1 MGEKA
6 RLSRPYWKREVTIRS
21 TLINVTMPTWL
32 IQAISYIWP
41 ITIRRYDS
49 NYSGQLFI
57 RYFTGKKILDTGK
70 TNYSFGGLQKVLK
83 RALELLPFHPN
94 TNNILILG
102 FGGGS
107 VLETLRLQHKSKAT
121 ITGVDI
127 DEVMFTIAR
136 NEFGIEEKEDTRFV
150 VADATEWIKEQSE
163 RFDLIIIDLFII
175 DTLPTAATQFSFIE
189 KISDALLPG
198 GQLIFNTIP
207 ETLPEE
213 SFDLLIYY
221 LEKKGIDLQKM
232 KKWGYSNN
240 ILLGR
245 KT

>member
-1 MGEKA
+1 
-6 RLSRPYWKREVTIRS
+6 
-21 TLINVTMPTWL
+21 MPTWL
-32 IQAISYIWP
+32 IQAISFIWP

-49 NYSGQLFI
+49 NFSGQLFI
-57 RYFTGKKILDTGK
+57 RYFIGKKILDTGK

-107 VLETLRLQHKSKAT
+107 VLETLRKQHKSKAT

-150 VADATEWIKEQSE
+150 VADATEWIKEQSD

-189 KISDALLPG
+189 KVSHALLPG

>member
-1 MGEKA
+1 M
-6 RLSRPYWKREVTIRS
+6 
-21 TLINVTMPTWL
+21 TMPTWL

-41 ITIRRYDS
+41 ITIRRYES

-57 RYFTGKKILDTGK
+57 RFFMGKKILDTGR

-94 TNNILILG
+94 TQKILILG

-107 VLETLRLQHKSKAT
+107 VLETLRSQHKSKAH

-127 DEVMFTIAR
+127 DGVMFTIAR
-136 NEFGIEEKEDTRFV
+136 NEFEIVEKEDTRFV
-150 VADATEWIKEQSE
+150 IADATEWIKNQPNQ
-163 RFDLIIIDLFII
+163 FDLIIIDLFII
-175 DTLPTAATQFSFIE
+175 DTLPTAATQVSFIE
-189 KISDALLPG
+189 KVSEALLPG

-207 ETLPEE
+207 ETLSEE
-213 SFDLLIYY
+213 SFELLIHY
-221 LEKKGIDLQKM
+221 LEKKGIELQKM

-240 ILLGR
+240 ILLG
-245 KT
+245 KKNVNLPVQ